1 MAFCPADA
9 ILIEERRRR
18 IGGIMREKKDVA
30 EDAKESELRMED
42 VEKIYDFISDLSERF
57 GTFIKAVAVFGS
69 FARRKTKGANDIDI
83 MVIVDDSFGPMDKAL
98 FVAFQG
104 EMAKLTRE
112 FEKFH
117 VNTVTIS
124 QFWDSAR
131 RGDPLAIQVLRDGVA
146 LVDQGFFAPLKR
158 LLVQGKIK
166 PTEEAINASLSR
178 AFFNINGYNSAL
190 LGAANA
196 LYWAAVEAA
205 HAGIMRYGRVPGS
218 PWEVSHLL
226 KETLV
231 KDGVLAAEDV
241 KAYEDVFA
249 LEKGMSKG
257 DVTHVETEELERLH
271 GRVVKFVTAIDSW
284 VNVEGI
290 KKRLGNDSRE

>member
-1 MAFCPADA
+1 MRKREDV
-9 ILIEERRRR
+9 EKD
-18 IGGIMREKKDVA
+18 IGET
-30 EDAKESELRMED
+30 ELRMEE
-42 VEKIYDFISDLSERF
+42 VGKVYDFIEEVSGRF

-69 FARRKTKGANDIDI
+69 FARQKTREANDIDI
-83 MVIVDDSFGPMDKAL
+83 LVIVDDSFGPMDKAL
-98 FVAFQG
+98 FAAFQG
-104 EMAKLTRE
+104 EMTKLTGKFPE
-112 FEKFH
+112 FH

-146 LVDQGFFAPLKR
+146 LVDQGFFAPLQR

-166 PTEEAINASLSR
+166 PTEEAINSALSR
-178 AFFNINGYNSAL
+178 AFYNVNGYNNAL

-196 LYWAAVEAA
+196 LYWAAVESA

-231 KDGVLAAEDV
+231 DDGVLTNADV
-241 KAYEDVFA
+241 KAYEEVFA
-249 LEKGMSKG
+249 LEKGISKG
-257 DVTHVETEELERLH
+257 EINHIEPAELEKLH
-271 GRVVKFVTAIDSW
+271 ERVVKFVTAVDSW

-290 KKRLGNDSRE
+290 KKRLDSGERGQEKEE

>member
-1 MAFCPADA
+1 
-9 ILIEERRRR
+9 
-18 IGGIMREKKDVA
+18 MRKRDEVQKDL
-30 EDAKESELRMED
+30 EESELRMEE
-42 VEKIYDFISDLSERF
+42 VGKVYDFIEAVSGKF

-69 FARRKTKGANDIDI
+69 FARQKTKDASDIDI
-83 MVIVDDSFGPMDKAL
+83 LVIVDDSFGPMDKAL
-98 FVAFQG
+98 FAAFKG
-104 EMAKLTRE
+104 EMHKLTGRFPE
-112 FEKFH
+112 FH

-146 LVDQGFFAPLKR
+146 LVDQGFFAPLQR

-166 PTEEAINASLSR
+166 PTEEAINSALSR
-178 AFFNINGYNSAL
+178 AFYNVNGYNNAL

-226 KETLV
+226 KETLA
-231 KDGVLAAEDV
+231 KDGVLTNEHV
-241 KAYEDVFA
+241 KAYEEVFA
-249 LEKGMSKG
+249 LEKGISKG
-257 DVTHVETEELERLH
+257 EVNHVEPAELEKLH
-271 GRVVKFVTAIDSW
+271 ARIVEFVTKIDSW

-290 KKRLGNDSRE
+290 KKRLGSGERGQEEAEKEGQ